1 MSRDAFIYKLKLLG
15 WTYREIAEVV
25 GLDHSTIIQVVKN
38 FNTKLF
44 NQEYVSGLTP
54 EQIATN
60 HNLTQ
65 ALVWVI
71 LLEGKD
77 EPGCLYL

>member
-1 MSRDAFIYKLKLLG
+1 MARYSARLGLLG
-15 WTYREIAEVV
+15 WTEREIAEVIGV
-25 GLDHSTIIQVVKN
+25 TQPAVNELIKN

-44 NQEYVSGLTP
+44 YQEYQSGLTP